1 MGGPLLTRLF
11 ILKVIYSPLPGSC
24 YPEKRPVCA
33 KIDKVSDRHGVVK
46 VSVRN
51 CESVPR
57 GLVRIGQR

>member
-1 MGGPLLTRLF
+1 MGGRSLTRLF
-11 ILKVIYSPLPGSC
+11 IFKVTYSLLPASC
-24 YPEKRPVCA
+24 WAEKGLVCA
-33 KIDKVSDRHGVVK
+33 KMDKVSDRHGVVK